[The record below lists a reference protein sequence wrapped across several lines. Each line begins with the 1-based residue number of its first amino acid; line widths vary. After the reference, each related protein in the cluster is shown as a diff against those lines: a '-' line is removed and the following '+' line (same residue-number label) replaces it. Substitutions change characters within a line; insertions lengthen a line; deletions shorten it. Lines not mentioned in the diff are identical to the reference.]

1 MYGTEKLGWKH
12 VCAGGGRGGGASGE
26 NPPGGHLSLN
36 GFFPILCSMNL
47 ILKKADRYCTH
58 STDEIVEAGRG

>member
-12 VCAGGGRGGGASGE
+12 VCVCVGGAVSGE
-26 NPPGGHLSLN
+26 NPPGGHLCLN

-47 ILKKADRYCTH
+47 ILKKADGYCTH